1 MIGVAQEFSK
11 ALGRTV
17 SDVDVPLKR
26 WRTEVLAKAGPPQ
39 HTEQHIATMAQL
51 HRANRYDRV
60 TVDVERI
67 TGKRP
72 LTVEEFVA
80 ARKDFYLG

>member
-1 MIGVAQEFSK
+1 MTDVAQEFSE
-11 ALGRTV
+11 ALDRTV
-17 SDVDVPLKR
+17 TYVDVPM
-26 WRTEVLAKAGPPQ
+26 AK
-39 HTEQHIATMAQL
+39 L
-51 HRANRYDRV
+51 HRANRYDRA
-60 TVDVERI
+60 TADVERI

>member
-1 MIGVAQEFSK
+1 M
-11 ALGRTV
+11 
-17 SDVDVPLKR
+17 
-26 WRTEVLAKAGPPQ
+26 LANADLPQ

-51 HRANRYDRV
+51 HRANRYDRA
-60 TVDVERI
+60 TADVERV

-72 LTVEEFVA
+72 LTVAEFVT